1 MVFSS
6 TILDKYGRNVRN
18 HGSADH
24 YREGARAIP
33 TIIFDLDGTLAL
45 GDGPLIAFARS
56 VADRVG
62 DTGFVGRAR
71 LAIDAFAEGES
82 GYRDGYDAITQ
93 TATADGI
100 TSETLS
106 AAYGQARI
114 RFGSADAPVLPPDGL
129 AAFLLDI
136 GTRARLVLATNAPDD
151 GVKALLESW
160 GVADVFD
167 AMHFTIGKPDGLVPI
182 VREATQQGPVLA
194 IGDIAEFDLLPAA
207 QCGADTALV
216 GSGATRSTVSVTM
229 RALTLADLYD
239 QITHWIESS
248 SSSAPSSSDNPHPT
262 ERHN

>member
-6 TILDKYGRNVRN
+6 INLRKYGRNVRN
-18 HGSADH
+18 RGPSDR
-24 YREGARAIP
+24 YREEASAIP

-45 GDGPLIAFARS
+45 GDGPLIAFARAI
-56 VADRVG
+56 ADQVG
-62 DTGFVGRAR
+62 DPEFLGRAR
-71 LAIDAFAEGES
+71 LSLATFAEGES
-82 GYRDGYDAITQ
+82 GYRDGYDAITR

-100 TSETLS
+100 TVETLS
-106 AAYGQARI
+106 AAYGHARI
-114 RFGSADAPVLPPDGL
+114 LFGSADAAVLPPDGL
-129 AAFLLDI
+129 AAFLRDI
-136 GTRARLVLATNAPDD
+136 GGRARLVLATNAPDN

-182 VREATQQGPVLA
+182 VREAIKHGPTLA

-207 QCGADTALV
+207 QCGAETALV
-216 GSGATRSTVSVTM
+216 GADAARSTASVTM

-239 QITHWIESS
+239 QITAWVESAS
-248 SSSAPSSSDNPHPT
+248 QSALSSSDNSHPI